1 MSLEIVE
8 ERMKKLEEEL
18 EKFREKELYKMEKIK
33 NEITLL
39 HIEVKEMGKKKNI
52 KCLTNI
58 NKSYEKKIT
67 EKRGNC
73 AKKKKYVKSIK
84 KEILYELKIMKEEKK
99 KNGNYL
105 NRKFIF
111 QNYIQDIGNEIKQ
124 VFLVLNVQRQCLFK
138 SILEE
143 LQKLKYKSVA
153 YFDKHVHVQKELD
166 LLIHSI
172 NNNALMDIFV
182 LTKNS
187 QFFQS
192 ELAKMY
198 RRFCRY
204 VENSSTHSS
213 ASEQANC

>member
-18 EKFREKELYKMEKIK
+18 KIFREKELNKMEKIK

-39 HIEVKEMGKKKNI
+39 HIQVTEMEKKKNI

-58 NKSYEKKIT
+58 NKSFEKKIT

-73 AKKKKYVKSIK
+73 TKKKKYVKSIK
-84 KEILYELKIMKEEKK
+84 EILYELKILKEEKK

-124 VFLVLNVQRQCLFK
+124 VFLVMNVQRQCLFK

-192 ELAKMY
+192 ELAKMF

-204 VENSSTHSS
+204 VENSSTYSS
-213 ASEQANC
+213 ASEQGNC

>member
-18 EKFREKELYKMEKIK
+18 KIFREKELNKMEKIK

-39 HIEVKEMGKKKNI
+39 HIQVTEMEKKKNI

-58 NKSYEKKIT
+58 NKSFEKKIT

-73 AKKKKYVKSIK
+73 TKKKKYVKSIK
-84 KEILYELKIMKEEKK
+84 EILYELKILKEEKK

-124 VFLVLNVQRQCLFK
+124 VFLVMNVQRQCLFK

-192 ELAKMY
+192 ELAKMF

-204 VENSSTHSS
+204 VENSSTYSS
-213 ASEQANC
+213 ASEQGKC